1 MKICGSM
8 FFWVLIL
15 VFNGCSTDLTHEGN
29 DKVNGTWSLINVS
42 GGFAG
47 VDDDFEKGKIVW
59 KFNAA
64 NGSLIVTNNDTSSAL
79 YNGLPSGTY
88 SYSILKEKDHYYLLL
103 NDKEIGGVDVD
114 KSQLIID
121 QNITTSGSGAD
132 GFVMVLIK

>member
-1 MKICGSM
+1 MKICGLM
-8 FFWVLIL
+8 FFLVVIL
-15 VFNGCSTDLTHEGN
+15 VFNGCSTDLTPEGN

-64 NGSLIVTNNDTSSAL
+64 DGSLTITNNDASSAI

-88 SYSILKEKDHYYLLL
+88 TYSIIKEKDQYYLLL
-103 NDKEIGGVDVD
+103 NDKEIGGVDVA
-114 KSQLIID
+114 KSQLMID

-132 GFVMVLIK
+132 GFLFKLIK